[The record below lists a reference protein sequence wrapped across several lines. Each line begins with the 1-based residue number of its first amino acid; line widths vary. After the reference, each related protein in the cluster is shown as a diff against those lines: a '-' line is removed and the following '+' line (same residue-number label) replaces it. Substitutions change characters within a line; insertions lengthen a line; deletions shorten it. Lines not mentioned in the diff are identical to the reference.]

1 MESEGS
7 GWFVDRIEVINIEIS
22 NYEPL
27 AAGSYIK
34 SPKELSH
41 PKKGL
46 INLRNKDNK
55 CFMWCHLRL
64 LHPRK
69 KDATRV
75 TKEDIEL
82 VGTLDYSDINFPLS
96 IYDYEKVRKRF
107 NINVNVSIYNKD
119 KTRPL
124 FISKKSN
131 NQELNV
137 LIIRNEEGKSHHVLI
152 KDFNSLMY
160 STVKTKNHHK
170 KFFCMKCLDCFT
182 EQRILDKHKETC
194 IVINKTENIAY
205 ESGTIEFEHYQNLI
219 PTPFRIY
226 ADIECIP
233 KKINKTVGSYTSLY
247 QENVPISIGTKLI
260 CIDDQ
265 YSLPYIIF
273 ESEDCIN
280 KFLIWVFEQ
289 QKRYKEIISK
299 HF

>member
-1 MESEGS
+1 MGKEIDAAGNIEFQAPYFKSKAITVINQRFYLNNAYEQIKNRIDCWESEGS

-41 PKKGL
+41 PKKGI

-69 KDATRV
+69 KDAARV
-75 TKEDIEL
+75 NKEDIEL
-82 VGTLDYSDINFPLS
+82 AGTLDYSDINFPLS
-96 IYDYEKVRKRF
+96 IYDYEKVGKRF
-107 NINVNVSIYNKD
+107 NINVNVFIYNKE
-119 KTRPL
+119 KIRPL

-137 LIIRNEEGKSHHVLI
+137 LIITNEEGKSHYVFI
-152 KDFNSLMY
+152 KDFNSLMC

-170 KFFCMKCLDCFT
+170 KFFCMNCLDCFT
-182 EQRILDKHKETC
+182 EQRILDNHKETC
-194 IVINKTENIAY
+194 IVINKTENITY
-205 ESGTIEFEHYQNLI
+205 ESGTIKFEHYQNLI

-226 ADIECIP
+226 ADIECI
-233 KKINKTVGSYTSLY
+233 L
-247 QENVPISIGTKLI
+247 
-260 CIDDQ
+260 
-265 YSLPYIIF
+265 
-273 ESEDCIN
+273 
-280 KFLIWVFEQ
+280 
-289 QKRYKEIISK
+289 
-299 HF
+299 